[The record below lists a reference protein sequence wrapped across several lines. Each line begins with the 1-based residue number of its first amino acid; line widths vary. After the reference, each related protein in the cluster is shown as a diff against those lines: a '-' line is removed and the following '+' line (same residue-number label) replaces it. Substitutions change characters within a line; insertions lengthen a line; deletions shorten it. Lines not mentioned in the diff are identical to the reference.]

1 MCVLK
6 SGQPLQTKLLLPDSA
21 LSRLEPDMSSLVRC
35 SAQHLHTNL
44 SWNCHGDFENSFL
57 WSIIELFF
65 MRIAKIIKSNSH
77 VDYAARVLDSLET
90 TEPPSPTDYCFGQFI
105 KVVTERGEAVGVIY
119 NSLLINPEY
128 GNYGPRLS
136 TPPELNSVFS
146 PDYLHEQGIMVGV
159 LLLGW
164 KLADSYQHGFPR
176 EVLPIN
182 ANVENMTSDEIR
194 NFHHNAQG
202 AIEVHY
208 YAHVTTHAGNFAFP
222 LLSEIA
228 DQLEKVTTESERAR
242 LTVLRK
248 TLAWQQTMG
257 KLR

>member
-1 MCVLK
+1 
-6 SGQPLQTKLLLPDSA
+6 
-21 LSRLEPDMSSLVRC
+21 
-35 SAQHLHTNL
+35 
-44 SWNCHGDFENSFL
+44 
-57 WSIIELFF
+57 

-77 VDYAARVLDSLET
+77 VDYAARVLDALET
-90 TEPPSPTDYCFGQFI
+90 SEPPTPAEYCFGQFV
-105 KVVTERGEAVGVIY
+105 KVVTERGAAVGVIY

-146 PDYLHEQGIMVGV
+146 PDYLNEQGVLIGI

-164 KLADSYQHGFPR
+164 QSETGTQHGIPR

-182 ANVENMTSDEIR
+182 ANVEQMTAEEIR
-194 NFHHNAQG
+194 AFHHTADG

-208 YAHVTTHAGNFAFP
+208 YTHITTHAGNFAFA
-222 LLSEIA
+222 LLTEIA
-228 DQLEKVTTESERAR
+228 NQLEALTTESERAR
-242 LTVLRK
+242 LSVLRR

-257 KLR
+257 KLK